1 MVFVLIGLSAHP
13 VWIGLIFA
21 YFIGFKLE
29 LTPITGYA
37 DFFNPSQEHGG
48 PVQWAYHMLLP
59 WPTFAILFAALYV
72 RLIRANVMET
82 MNEDYVRTARAKGAP
97 ERQVIRSHVLRNSML
112 PVVTIL
118 GMDIGLAL
126 GGAIFT
132 ESVYS
137 LPGPRPAGAAELRE
151 LRPAGDPGHRR
162 LLDLLHHRL
171 QPDRRP
177 ALRSHRSAHQADLMA
192 LLEVRDLRTSFR
204 TDDGIVKAVDGVTFS
219 VEKGKTLGIVGESGC
234 GKSVTCLTIMG
245 LNNPRNTTS
254 SGEALFNGENLL
266 EMSTRRLRELRGN
279 DIAMIFQDPMTS
291 LNPVHSI
298 GKQLVE
304 AVMLH
309 RDVTKKD
316 ARLRALELLK
326 AVGIPRAER
335 RIDDYP
341 HQFSGGMRQRVM
353 IAMALINEP
362 DLLIADEPTTALDVT
377 TQAQILK
384 LMTTLQDEFDT
395 AIIMITHDLGVVAE
409 IADDVVVMYAGKV
422 AEEGT
427 VDEIFTRPHH
437 PYTWGLL
444 GSLPRI
450 DADVERLVQIQ
461 GQPPSLLNPP
471 QGCRFHPRCPY
482 VMDVCKSTSRRCCRS
497 RARRSTC
504 RRATSTSRRRTARPR
519 SCSRARWRRSADESA
534 NGAGRARTCSSSR
547 TSSSTSPS
555 RAGSSSRSR
564 SRASRPST
572 GSASP
577 SSRARRSAS
586 SASRAAASRR
596 WRAA

>member
-1 MVFVLIGLSAHP
+1 
-13 VWIGLIFA
+13 
-21 YFIGFKLE
+21 
-29 LTPITGYA
+29 
-37 DFFNPSQEHGG
+37 
-48 PVQWAYHMLLP
+48 
-59 WPTFAILFAALYV
+59 
-72 RLIRANVMET
+72 
-82 MNEDYVRTARAKGAP
+82 
-97 ERQVIRSHVLRNSML
+97 
-112 PVVTIL
+112 
-118 GMDIGLAL
+118 
-126 GGAIFT
+126 
-132 ESVYS
+132 
-137 LPGPRPAGAAELRE
+137 
-151 LRPAGDPGHRR
+151 
-162 LLDLLHHRL
+162 
-171 QPDRRP
+171 
-177 ALRSHRSAHQADLMA
+177 MA
-192 LLEVRDLRTSFR
+192 LLEVRDLRTSFG
-204 TDDGIVKAVDGVTFS
+204 TDDGVVKAVGGVTFS
-219 VEKGKTLGIVGESGC
+219 VERGQTLGIVGESGC

-245 LNNPRNTTS
+245 LNNPRNTFS
-254 SGEALFNGENLL
+254 SGEALFNGEDLL
-266 EMSTRRLRELRGN
+266 QMSPARLRGLRGN

-304 AVMLH
+304 AVMIH

-384 LMTTLQDEFDT
+384 LMTTLQDEFNT
-395 AIIMITHDLGVVAE
+395 AIVMITHDLGVVAE
-409 IADDVVVMYAGKV
+409 IADDVVVMYAGRV

-450 DADVERLVQIQ
+450 DVDVERLVQIQ

-482 VMDVCKSTSRRCCRS
+482 VMDLCRS
-497 RARRSTC
+497 VEPVLEPVSNDQQHLQAC
-504 RRATSTSRRRTARPR
+504 HL
-519 SCSRARWRRSADESA
+519 DELTKDSEVA
-534 NGAGRARTCSSSR
+534 KLLEGILAEVG
-547 TSSSTSPS
+547 
-555 RAGSSSRSR
+555 
-564 SRASRPST
+564 
-572 GSASP
+572 
-577 SSRARRSAS
+577 
-586 SASRAAASRR
+586 
-596 WRAA
+596 